1 MVPLIA
7 FAKISTY
14 AILLLSLA
22 AALGVV
28 LSKNIFHSALCLVAT
43 LLGIAA
49 LYLALQAEFIAV
61 VQILLYVGAVMTLII
76 FAIMLTH
83 RIADQTIPQTNR
95 QSLPA
100 VLALSGFVILVGS
113 LLCKMDW
120 SLVKNV
126 GAPFMAPYSQGVIN
140 HAPTSVDALVLGK
153 ALLGEYVFPFEAV
166 SIVLIAGLIGAVVI
180 ARKD

>member
-1 MVPLIA
+1 MLPIL
-7 FAKISTY
+7 AKLFIY
-14 AILLLSLA
+14 GVLFLSLV

-28 LSKNIFHSALCLVAT
+28 LLPNIFHAALCLVGT

-61 VQILLYVGAVMTLII
+61 VQVLLYVGAVMTLVI

-83 RIADQTIPQTNR
+83 RIGDMTIPQTNK

-100 VLALSGFVILVGS
+100 CLALFAFVVLIGGLLLKTDWSILVGTGGS
-113 LLCKMDW
+113 VASVNPPVDT
-120 SLVKNV
+120 
-126 GAPFMAPYSQGVIN
+126 FM
-140 HAPTSVDALVLGK
+140 LGK
-153 ALLGEYVFPFEAV
+153 ALLGEYVFPFEVV
-166 SIVLIAGLIGAVVI
+166 SVILIAGLIGAIVV